1 MPNSLKEDLCKKTKD
16 TCSKSCNNNPVD
28 NQCDVPTLKWTCS
41 CGDNKPSVPSYK
53 FPIPF
58 TMCNLDHQNCAT
70 NCQHLGKQ
78 HNADQVCRLQCDS
91 SFPCNSE
98 KAPVDKNNG
107 AAPKLDI
114 SHISGKNQA
123 TLLNLD
129 WNVSSFFFF
138 NILNTLLDFTV
149 AKTRNIGIIAHID
162 AGKTTTTERMLH
174 YAGVTRKIGDVDDGD
189 TVMDYLQAERDR
201 GITINS
207 AAITFG
213 WRGHRINLIDTPGHV
228 DFTIEVERAVR
239 VLDGA
244 VTILDGVAGVEA
256 QTQTVWHQ
264 ADRYNVP
271 RVAFVNK
278 MDRVGAAFGR
288 TVREIRSKLGARPL
302 VVQIPGPMEESSNGM
317 TSVADIVTM
326 ELLEW
331 DNATGATIKR
341 TPLVE
346 GPTFEE
352 AVRGR
357 TALVESLA
365 ELDDTIVELFFDQAE
380 GDHMQVKASDIK
392 QAIRRVTLQGKA
404 VPVLCGAAFK
414 NIGVQPVMD
423 AVIDYLP
430 SPLDRP
436 SAIAHHNNGKKTDIA
451 LQENGKLVALAFKVT
466 HDPRRGALVY
476 VRVYSGKLN
485 DRSTIFNT
493 TTNSKERVNR
503 LLQMYAKDV
512 EEIPHITA
520 GNIGVI
526 VGLRDTRTGDTL
538 VQSNDSASIKSKL
551 QLGRIDIPSP
561 VFFMAIE
568 PASASEEKPIEEA
581 LKKLLREDP
590 SLHVWTDSE
599 SGQTLISGMGELH
612 LEIVKDRLLND
623 FKCKAD
629 MGKMRISYRETCQ
642 SEAVI
647 NHVYDK
653 ELLGK
658 RVRAACRIA
667 LRPLADDADMEEAL
681 DAGWDKEGGSLLQV
695 DVDDM
700 KEYTDDAEVAS
711 SSSAISQEEAQQ
723 AVKDGLLSGL
733 SRGALLSFPL
743 TRVQIRA
750 DKIQLFGADTTPG
763 SIAACVSHA
772 VFDAVKQASPALLE
786 PMMEVHIE
794 VAEDQIG
801 SVVGDLSGTR
811 RGHVIGLE
819 SSSPE
824 NQFVQQEV
832 NSVIYAPPDSA
843 MAGGVHHQEHAT
855 QKRVIKAHVPLSSM
869 IGYSSALR
877 SLTAGNGTFSMR
889 IIGYGDMSQDRERT
903 VIKEIKG
910 Y

>member
-1 MPNSLKEDLCKKTKD
+1 MLRCTIACRYRVQAL
-16 TCSKSCNNNPVD
+16 
-28 NQCDVPTLKWTCS
+28 TLKPT
-41 CGDNKPSVPSYK
+41 
-53 FPIPF
+53 FPLKGRWYS
-58 TMCNLDHQNCAT
+58 TAT
-70 NCQHLGKQ
+70 
-78 HNADQVCRLQCDS
+78 D
-91 SFPCNSE
+91 
-98 KAPVDKNNG
+98 
-107 AAPKLDI
+107 
-114 SHISGKNQA
+114 
-123 TLLNLD
+123 
-129 WNVSSFFFF
+129 
-138 NILNTLLDFTV
+138 DFTV

-189 TVMDYLQAERDR
+189 TVMDYLAAERER

-228 DFTIEVERAVR
+228 DFTIEVERSVR

-271 RVAFVNK
+271 RIAFVNK
-278 MDRVGAAFGR
+278 MDRMGAAFGR

-302 VVQIPGPMEESSNGM
+302 VVQIPGPMDESSTGM
-317 TSVADIVTM
+317 ASVADLVTM
-326 ELLEW
+326 ELLQW
-331 DNATGATIKR
+331 DESSKGSTIQR
-341 TPLVE
+341 TPLTE
-346 GPTFEE
+346 GPIYEE

-365 ELDDTIVELFFDQAE
+365 ELDENIVEIFFDEAD
-380 GDHMQVKASDIK
+380 GDHMKVSANDIK
-392 QAIRRVTLQGKA
+392 KSIRRVTIQGTA

-423 AVIDYLP
+423 AVVDYLP

-436 SAIAHHNNGKKTDIA
+436 NAIATLNNGAKTEIA
-451 LQENGKLVALAFKVT
+451 LKETGKLVALAFKVS
-466 HDPRRGALVY
+466 HDPRRGALVF

-493 TTNSKERVNR
+493 TTNTKERVNR

-512 EEIPHITA
+512 EEIPFISA

-526 VGLRDTRTGDTL
+526 VGLRDTRTGDTI
-538 VQSNDSASIKSKL
+538 VQGNDAAAIKSRL
-551 QLGRIDIPSP
+551 QLSRIDIPSP

-568 PASASEEKPIEEA
+568 PASVSEEKPIDEA
-581 LKKLLREDP
+581 LRKLLREDP

-612 LEIVKDRLLND
+612 LEIVKDRLLNE
-623 FKCKAD
+623 FKCKAE

-642 SEAVI
+642 GEAVVD
-647 NHVYDK
+647 HMYDK

-658 RVRAACRIA
+658 RVRAACRVA
-667 LRPLADDADMEEAL
+667 LRPLDEEADMDAAIEEGWTKESGCLIQASADEVT
-681 DAGWDKEGGSLLQV
+681 DATEDESQPTANQNNSISEEEIKDAVQTGLQ
-695 DVDDM
+695 
-700 KEYTDDAEVAS
+700 
-711 SSSAISQEEAQQ
+711 
-723 AVKDGLLSGL
+723 SGL

-743 TRVQIRA
+743 TRLQVRA
-750 DKIQLFGADTTPG
+750 DNIRLFGADTTPG
-763 SIAACVSHA
+763 AIAACVSQA
-772 VFDAVKQASPALLE
+772 VYDAVKQASPALLE
-786 PMMEVHIE
+786 PMMEVNIE
-794 VAEDQIG
+794 VTEDQIG

-819 SSSPE
+819 SAKSDT
-824 NQFVQQEV
+824 VQQEIH
-832 NSVIYAPPDSA
+832 SAIYAPPDSA
-843 MAGGVHHQEHAT
+843 MSGGVHHHEHAT

-889 IIGYGDMSQDRERT
+889 VIGYGDMSQDRERA